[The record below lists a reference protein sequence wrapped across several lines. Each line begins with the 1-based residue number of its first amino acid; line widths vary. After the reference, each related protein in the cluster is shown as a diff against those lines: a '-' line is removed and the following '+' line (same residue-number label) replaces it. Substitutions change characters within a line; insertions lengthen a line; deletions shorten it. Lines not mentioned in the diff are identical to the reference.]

1 MIAIQL
7 NQERLQFPDGT
18 TLAGLVASLDKAPAA
33 LATAVNGDFV
43 PRDQREQRQLR
54 DGDVVMTF
62 EPITGG

>member
-7 NQERLQFPDGT
+7 NQQHLQLHEGT
-18 TLAGLVASLDKAPAA
+18 TLAGLVASLDKPPAA

-43 PRDQREQRQLR
+43 PRDLREQHVLR
-54 DGDVVMTF
+54 DGDAVMTF

>member
-7 NQERLQFPDGT
+7 NKERLELPDDT
-18 TLAGLVASLDKAPAA
+18 TLAGLVASLDKPPAC

-43 PRDQREQRQLR
+43 PRDSRQQRLLR